1 MIIDSPIISGSYLS
15 TGSLSQTG
23 NVSITGSLTVTGGI
37 SGSFSGSGADLF
49 GIPASGITGLNL
61 SQISSG
67 SVSASISPNQG
78 LLINTRVSASNFTG
92 SFTGSLTGI
101 ATSASYAS
109 FALTSS
115 YSLGG
120 SGFPFSGSAVI
131 TGSLIVSGSGLTITG
146 SVAISTLTTGS
157 GVRYV
162 IADQNGL
169 LSAQTASAAI
179 FTTQQVVS
187 TAGQT
192 TFPITN
198 GYATGYVTVFVNGTK
213 LSADEYV
220 DTSGTNIVF
229 LTGSNSGDNVE
240 FQKYLPAAGVSNNT
254 LRSINYFT
262 ATTGQTNFSVNYTP
276 GLIDIFYNGA
286 KLDNTEYTAANGTS
300 ITLATAS
307 AAGDRLEV
315 DVYSYQVGAFSGIG
329 GTGAAN
335 QLAYFNTSNSI
346 TGSNAFTVSGSAIII
361 TGSLIVS
368 GSGTLINIGPAVF
381 SGSVTS
387 TAGFSGSFSGNADS
401 ASLAQN
407 SLLLQG
413 TGSIGF
419 ATTASLLAVS
429 SSQQQIS
436 ASLLN
441 VVANYATTGSNSFRA
456 NQSITG
462 SLVVSSTITAQTLVV
477 QTVTS
482 SIVYSSGSNVF
493 GNQLANTQTF
503 TGSVNITGSL
513 TVNTTGTEFQVNN
526 TGVVMGNL
534 LTDSHS
540 VTGSLRV
547 TGSLNVNISGSSTQA
562 LAVKISGSAY
572 NGANVW
578 FQDAS
583 ATDGISFGGNGV
595 NSYKTINTYGGALY
609 LNNISQNGVNLF
621 GNVGINTTSS
631 LFPLHI
637 ITPYSKTTGS
647 IGQVAQ
653 MFISTNESSAA
664 APFGLRFQVFGAST
678 LANRYATMQTTDYS
692 SADGGNIVMQPGG
705 GNIGI
710 GTTSPSTLTHIH
722 TARSSGA
729 NVDIMTLSDN
739 VTGIQTSGFGV
750 RILAT
755 SNNGQAKSAIAF
767 EADGGTNNDTAIAFY
782 TQTSAAALSQRLII
796 DKNGTVRVNTS
807 ISSTNYKFGVSGSA
821 YINGTNN
828 KGVFITDGASYASI
842 VGLNSAISAYNSI
855 ELRASGV
862 DGQLYLTSGGNVG
875 FFTTSPAGSV
885 ASNLVHING
894 ASAVLR
900 VGPNYFASNGSTD
913 RDYLEIIP
921 GGANTII
928 TAPNETFSLINTGG
942 GAGSWA
948 IDIIA
953 GSGGVRL
960 TNGATSWSAISS
972 DRRKKKNFETSQG
985 LAEVLQ
991 IEPVKYHFEWDDDSI
1006 PKRMGFIAQ
1015 NIQPLIPEMVSA
1027 TKEKAEDGSP
1037 YLTLTPDY
1045 ILPVL
1050 VKAIQEQ
1057 NVLIQELQEKLQRN
1071 NIN

>member
-1 MIIDSPIISGSYLS
+1 MSNTRDTGFLRNAVQVTNQGIVFVSGSTTLMSISSSGAVTTTGVISGSNALS
-15 TGSLSQTG
+15 A
-23 NVSITGSLTVTGGI
+23 
-37 SGSFSGSGADLF
+37 SFS
-49 GIPASGITGLNL
+49 LN
-61 SQISSG
+61 
-67 SVSASISPNQG
+67 SA
-78 LLINTRVSASNFTG
+78 LLNG
-92 SFTGSLTGI
+92 
-101 ATSASYAS
+101 
-109 FALTSS
+109 
-115 YSLGG
+115 
-120 SGFPFSGSAVI
+120 
-131 TGSLIVSGSGLTITG
+131 TG
-146 SVAISTLTTGS
+146 SV
-157 GVRYV
+157 
-162 IADQNGL
+162 
-169 LSAQTASAAI
+169 
-179 FTTQQVVS
+179 
-187 TAGQT
+187 
-192 TFPITN
+192 
-198 GYATGYVTVFVNGTK
+198 
-213 LSADEYV
+213 
-220 DTSGTNIVF
+220 
-229 LTGSNSGDNVE
+229 
-240 FQKYLPAAGVSNNT
+240 
-254 LRSINYFT
+254 
-262 ATTGQTNFSVNYTP
+262 
-276 GLIDIFYNGA
+276 
-286 KLDNTEYTAANGTS
+286 
-300 ITLATAS
+300 
-307 AAGDRLEV
+307 
-315 DVYSYQVGAFSGIG
+315 
-329 GTGAAN
+329 
-335 QLAYFNTSNSI
+335 
-346 TGSNAFTVSGSAIII
+346 
-361 TGSLIVS
+361 
-368 GSGTLINIGPAVF
+368 
-381 SGSVTS
+381 
-387 TAGFSGSFSGNADS
+387 
-401 ASLAQN
+401 
-407 SLLLQG
+407 
-413 TGSIGF
+413 GF
-419 ATTASLLAVS
+419 ATTGALLEVS

-436 ASLLN
+436 SSYIALSASYN
-441 VVANYATTGSNSFRA
+441 TFSGSASTRVTQIESVYATTGSNSFRA

-482 SIVYSSGSNVF
+482 SILYSSGSNVF

-513 TVNTTGTEFQVNN
+513 TVNTTGTEFQVTNL
-526 TGVVMGNL
+526 GVVMGNL
-534 LTDSHS
+534 LTDNHS

-547 TGSLNVNISGSSTQA
+547 TGSLNINISGSSTQA

-583 ATDGISFGGNGV
+583 ATDGMSFGGNGV

-609 LNNISQNGVNLF
+609 LNNITQNGVNLF

-637 ITPYSKTTGS
+637 ITPYNKTTGS

-653 MFISTNESSAA
+653 LFISTNESSAA
-664 APFGLRFQVFGAST
+664 APFGLRFQIFGAST

-692 SADGGNIVMQPGG
+692 SADGGNIIMQLGG
-705 GNIGI
+705 GNVGI
-710 GTTSPSTLTHIH
+710 GTTTPSASLDVYSNARFNSSGNWMEFTTNVLTSLNNDGAHIRSVIS
-722 TARSSGA
+722 TAANPTYTWKGNTNTGMYSDATNTISFSTSGSNRMTIASTGATTFSIPRSSGTDV
-729 NVDIMTLSDN
+729 NILTLSDN
-739 VTGIQTSGFGV
+739 VTGLQTSGFGV

-755 SNNGQAKSAIAF
+755 SNNGQAKAAIAF

-782 TQTSAAALSQRLII
+782 TQTSAAAMPQRLII

-862 DGQLYLTSGGNVG
+862 DGQLMLTSAGCVG

-885 ASNLVHING
+885 TSNLVHING

-921 GGANTII
+921 GGANTVI

-960 TNGATSWSAISS
+960 TNGATSWAAISS

-1050 VKAIQEQ
+1050 VKAIQELKAE
-1057 NVLIQELQEKLQRN
+1057 NDSLKEILQRN